1 MRRRIERTADA
12 VVPRSASERRRRA
25 WRRRKEWIMSTA
37 DNLKKA
43 FAGESQANRTY
54 LAFAKKADED
64 GYPQVAKL
72 FRAAADAETV
82 HALGHLGNMSGVND
96 TRWNLK
102 QAVEGETFE
111 FQQMYPAMV
120 EEAKSEGEQLTA
132 TFFGYADQVEE
143 IHAGLYT
150 KALERLGDNPEVDY
164 YVCQFCGNTVEGEA
178 PDVCP
183 ICGAP
188 RSMFKMIE

>member
-1 MRRRIERTADA
+1 MVRLEYSKAMVA
-12 VVPRSASERRRRA
+12 RRA
-25 WRRRKEWIMSTA
+25 RERKELNMSTT

-102 QAVEGETFE
+102 QAIEGETYE
-111 FQQMYPAMV
+111 FQKMYPAMV
-120 EEAKSEGEQLTA
+120 DEAKKEGEELVA

-143 IHAGLYT
+143 IHAGLYS
-150 KALERLGDNPEVDY
+150 KALEQLGKNTETDY

-178 PDVCP
+178 PDMCP

-188 RSMFKMIE
+188 KSMFKLIE